1 MYKKNNIHNIVA
13 VVVTYN
19 RKNYI
24 TKCINCILKQNQYIC
39 DILVIDNASTDGTE
53 KAIQNIDSPL
63 LIYKNT
69 GKNLGGAG
77 GFNYGIKYACQLEYK
92 YIWIMDDDTLP
103 DSNALRKFILADH
116 KLNGNYGWLSSHVL
130 WKDGKD
136 CEMNIQRRTPYKKI
150 IWNDKNLVPSSMASF
165 VSLFIPVRN
174 ILKYGLPIKDFFI
187 WSDDWEFT
195 RRISICEKCYS
206 VKNSIVIHAME
217 NPLPVNIST
226 DTNERLP
233 RYNYF
238 YRNDVYM
245 YRREGLIGW
254 IWVLSKFLW
263 HTIQVIFKGD
273 KKIKKIAII
282 WKGFFNGIKFN
293 PNIEFPI
300 SK

>member
-1 MYKKNNIHNIVA
+1 
-13 VVVTYN
+13 
-19 RKNYI
+19 
-24 TKCINCILKQNQYIC
+24 
-39 DILVIDNASTDGTE
+39 
-53 KAIQNIDSPL
+53 
-63 LIYKNT
+63 
-69 GKNLGGAG
+69 
-77 GFNYGIKYACQLEYK
+77 
-92 YIWIMDDDTLP
+92 
-103 DSNALRKFILADH
+103 
-116 KLNGNYGWLSSHVL
+116 
-130 WKDGKD
+130 
-136 CEMNIQRRTPYKKI
+136 MNIQRRPPYKKI

-165 VSLFIPVRN
+165 VSLFIPARN

-195 RRISICEKCYS
+195 RRISIYEKCYS
-206 VKNSIVIHAME
+206 VKNSIVIHAMK

-238 YRNDVYM
+238 YRNDVYL